1 MAHNAFVGVGLES
14 AAVADFV
21 SSTWTRIMKAIVVH
35 QYGGP
40 EVLKYEDYPD
50 PVPGTGE
57 VLVRVAA
64 ASVNPI
70 DYKRRAGLTQAFYP
84 MTFPGLIG
92 VDVSGTVAKLGPG
105 AEGFSVGD
113 QVFAMADNA
122 YAELC
127 VVKADA
133 LAKVPVGLD
142 LVGAAALPLVT
153 VTGNQLMFATEI
165 KASQTV
171 LVAGAAGNVGRSAV
185 FTAKDR
191 GATVIAGVLK
201 RQIDDVKTVGADQVV
216 ATDDDAAIASLS
228 PLDAVADTVGGKT
241 AEKLIGKV
249 KPGGVYASVVEAPQS
264 AAYYPSVKMVH
275 VFSHFDRRTL
285 EFMAAAVRDGK
296 LVIPI
301 GPRFPLSRAAE
312 AHTTAEKG
320 GVGKILL
327 VP

>member
-1 MAHNAFVGVGLES
+1 
-14 AAVADFV
+14 
-21 SSTWTRIMKAIVVH
+21 MKAIVVH
-35 QYGGP
+35 EYGGP

-50 PVPGTGE
+50 PVPGAGE

-70 DYKRRAGLTQAFYP
+70 DYKRRAGLTKDFYP

-92 VDVSGTVAKLGPG
+92 VDMSGTVAKLGPG

-113 QVFAMADNA
+113 QVFAMADNT

-127 VVKADA
+127 VVKANV
-133 LAKVPVGLD
+133 LAKVPTGLD
-142 LVGAAALPLVT
+142 LIEAAALPLVT
-153 VTGNQLMFATEI
+153 VTGNQLMLATEI
-165 KASQTV
+165 KAGQTV
-171 LVAGAAGNVGRSAV
+171 MVVGAVGNVGRSAV

-191 GATVIAGVLK
+191 GATVIAGILK
-201 RQIDDVKTVGADQVV
+201 KQFDQAKNVGADQLV
-216 ATDDDAAIASLS
+216 ATDDDTSLVS
-228 PLDAVADTVGGKT
+228 LALLDAVADTVGGKT

-249 KPGGVYASVVEAPQS
+249 KPGGVYASVVGAPQS
-264 AAYYPSVKMVH
+264 AAYYPSVKMAH
-275 VFSHFDRRTL
+275 VFSKFDRKTL
-285 EFMAAAVRDGK
+285 EYMAAAVRDGK

-301 GPRFPLSRAAE
+301 GPRFPLSQAAE
-312 AHTTAEKG
+312 AHAAAEKG